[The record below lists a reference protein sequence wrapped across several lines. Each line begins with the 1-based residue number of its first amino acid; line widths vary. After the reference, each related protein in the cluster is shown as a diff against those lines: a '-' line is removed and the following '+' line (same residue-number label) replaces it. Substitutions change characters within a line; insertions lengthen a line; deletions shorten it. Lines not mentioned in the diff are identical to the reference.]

1 MAPAP
6 LVMNPSGLRTCGGD
20 RAEPGPLPFSVE
32 ALLEAQRALRR
43 APAEPREERP
53 RRAAEP
59 RACFPP
65 SVRASSPRKCPVAR
79 FGARLAQIRR
89 TRAGGVLSL
98 VTSESS
104 HEPPSASA
112 EKETG
117 APEPSGARTPASAS
131 ASPAAQLPP
140 GPGPEPALH
149 RHAPSWRSVPR
160 SVCRVSE
167 PSLGRSPSTGLQPAQ
182 VSRSSKWAE
191 FPFFLEC
198 SRIWGSEPETPVPS
212 SLTPVAF
219 RVSSP
224 PRTATT
230 EPGRGAGS
238 VRKGSARPM
247 SERPLCASLSSQ
259 APPAPR
265 PAPYASTSTTA
276 SRGRPSPRSSCWRWS
291 AGSARSSTCP
301 SPSAPRSPAA

>member
-89 TRAGGVLSL
+89 TRA
-98 VTSESS
+98 
-104 HEPPSASA
+104 
-112 EKETG
+112 
-117 APEPSGARTPASAS
+117 
-131 ASPAAQLPP
+131 
-140 GPGPEPALH
+140 
-149 RHAPSWRSVPR
+149 
-160 SVCRVSE
+160 
-167 PSLGRSPSTGLQPAQ
+167 
-182 VSRSSKWAE
+182 
-191 FPFFLEC
+191 
-198 SRIWGSEPETPVPS
+198 
-212 SLTPVAF
+212 
-219 RVSSP
+219 
-224 PRTATT
+224 
-230 EPGRGAGS
+230 
-238 VRKGSARPM
+238 
-247 SERPLCASLSSQ
+247 
-259 APPAPR
+259 PPAPR
-265 PAPYASTSTTA
+265 PAPCASTSTTA